1 MAVSLIPIIIQ
12 GVIKLAPPS
21 VAKFLMQHGFKKASQ
36 TAVRGKTNIPKVS
49 SKQAKDIVNKD
60 QQTSF
65 SLSKNMSKKD
75 IQKMK
80 NRLQDYGISDKKPVK
95 PGRSITPKKVED
107 IGPFE
112 WVAKKGQ
119 EHQKTLEKYKSE
131 FRDRYKID
139 ISDWSEERIRNLGR
153 QLELRRQG
161 KSPFVDESLQQDLI
175 KSIKSVMPKA
185 KTKAKEVT
193 SDPTLQKF
201 LESSPR
207 KMKRGGRVGK
217 PKGVGAAQRGY
228 GKAMKR
234 GK

>member
-1 MAVSLIPIIIQ
+1 
-12 GVIKLAPPS
+12 
-21 VAKFLMQHGFKKASQ
+21 
-36 TAVRGKTNIPKVS
+36 
-49 SKQAKDIVNKD
+49 
-60 QQTSF
+60 
-65 SLSKNMSKKD
+65 
-75 IQKMK
+75 
-80 NRLQDYGISDKKPVK
+80 VK

-131 FRDRYKID
+131 LRDRYKID

-161 KSPFVDESLQQDLI
+161 KSPFVDERLQEDLI
-175 KSIKSVMPKA
+175 KSIKSAREFPRQPHQRWKNMPKAFSKA
-185 KTKAKEVT
+185 KTKAKELT
-193 SDPTLQKF
+193 GDPALQKF
-201 LESSPR
+201 LESGPR
-207 KMKRGGRVGK
+207 EFKKGGRVGK

>member
-49 SKQAKDIVNKD
+49 SRQAKDIVNKD

-75 IQKMK
+75 IQKMR

-119 EHQKTLEKYKSE
+119 EHQKTLEKYKKRRHVGFEYRQTIFNGRRFVHNVSNV
-131 FRDRYKID
+131 RD
-139 ISDWSEERIRNLGR
+139 GR
-153 QLELRRQG
+153 RE
-161 KSPFVDESLQQDLI
+161 
-175 KSIKSVMPKA
+175 
-185 KTKAKEVT
+185 
-193 SDPTLQKF
+193 KF
-201 LESSPR
+201 LYRRYFICAEWSKSN
-207 KMKRGGRVGK
+207 K
-217 PKGVGAAQRGY
+217 
-228 GKAMKR
+228 
-234 GK
+234 